1 MVTTTSP
8 RTLEGWVC
16 GRTRRRHQNGDLD
29 QDRGVREQG
38 GLKGEEV
45 AYKLDFVIRLERY
58 RLATAK
64 WYFYKL
70 DNSLMMWKGQEDRG

>member
-1 MVTTTSP
+1 M
-8 RTLEGWVC
+8 
-16 GRTRRRHQNGDLD
+16 
-29 QDRGVREQG
+29 
-38 GLKGEEV
+38 KGEEV